1 MLTRD
6 GGPLIY
12 MYNGLRHHVDITHVV
27 VEKGTDK
34 KTFLKNRIKR
44 LGYIKVSGQILFQ
57 LIVPKLLVMFSTKRI
72 ADIIR
77 HYNLDNTPIPDEFK
91 VRVDSVNSEACIAF
105 LQEEAPAL
113 VIVNGTRII
122 SKKVLESVNAVFL
135 NTHGGITPKYRGVFG
150 GYWAVANRDKDNF
163 GVTVHLVDKGID
175 TGGIILQKIIP
186 FTSKD
191 NIATYPYLM
200 GGEGIRLMGQAIAS
214 FMSENLETQNAQ
226 TKQSNLY
233 HTLTLR
239 NCLYRRIRF
248 GAK

>member
-1 MLTRD
+1 
-6 GGPLIY
+6 
-12 MYNGLRHHVDITHVV
+12 MYNGLRQSVDIAHVV

-44 LGYIKVSGQILFQ
+44 LGYFEVSGQVLFQ
-57 LIVPKLLVMFSTKRI
+57 LIVPKLLARLSAKRI

-77 HYNLDNTPIPDEFK
+77 HNNLDNTPIPDEFIK
-91 VRVDSVNSEACIAF
+91 RVNSVNSEACIAF
-105 LQEEAPAL
+105 LKKEEPAL

-122 SKKVLESVNAVFL
+122 SRKVLESVNAIFL

-150 GYWAVANRDKDNF
+150 GYWAIANRDKDNF

-175 TGGIILQKIIP
+175 TGGIIQQQSIP
-186 FTSKD
+186 FTSRD

-214 FMSENLETQNAQ
+214 FMDGNLETKDAQ
-226 TKQSNLY
+226 TTESNLY
-233 HTLTLR
+233 HTPTLW
-239 NCLYRRIRF
+239 NYLYRRIRF